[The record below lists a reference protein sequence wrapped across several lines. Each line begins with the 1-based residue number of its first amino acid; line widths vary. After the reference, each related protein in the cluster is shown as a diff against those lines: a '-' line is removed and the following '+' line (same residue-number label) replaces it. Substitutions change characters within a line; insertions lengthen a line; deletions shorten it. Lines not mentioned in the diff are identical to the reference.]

1 MTQPFIERY
10 YALEKPLGPVPAWVN
25 EVPAFKALRAVRRLD
40 FRAPVTI
47 ITGENGVGKSTLLEG
62 IAVSCHFNDYGGPF
76 GDRPGSRHNP
86 LRNVA
91 SVIKGNRPMDGY
103 FMRAES
109 HFNVATLQ
117 GDSAPG
123 VSNLHKMSHGESVMQ
138 VVQEAFSGN
147 GLYLLDEPES
157 GLSMIRQLALMA
169 ELHMCAEAGA
179 QIIMST
185 HSPILLATP
194 GAEIWEFTADGGFSR
209 GLEVEEAVAF
219 RALRDFFDDPVGIAD
234 FMVEVT
240 KQSPGN

>member
-1 MTQPFIERY
+1 MAQLFVERY
-10 YALEKPLGPVPAWVN
+10 YALETPLGPVPGWVD
-25 EVPAFKALRAVRRLD
+25 EVPAFTALRAAGRLD
-40 FRAPVTI
+40 FRAPITI

-76 GDRPGSRHNP
+76 GDHPGSRNNP
-86 LRNVA
+86 LRNIA
-91 SVIKGNRPMDGY
+91 SVIRGGRAMDGY

-109 HFNVATLQ
+109 HFNVASLYS
-117 GDSAPG
+117 DSAPG

-185 HSPILLATP
+185 HSPVLLAAP
-194 GAEIWEFTADGGFSR
+194 GAEIWEFTADGTLAR
-209 GLEVEEAVAF
+209 GVDVEDTVAF
-219 RALRDFFDDPVGIAD
+219 RALRDFLEDPVGIAD

-240 KQSPGN
+240 E